1 MTIILTFAVNSIL
14 NFLLGLLVAKFLGP
28 AEFGRYAIA
37 AAIATVVNTVCL
49 DWLRLSATRFYSER
63 TRREDPAVRST
74 LETTFAIMALAIVV
88 GACLVILSGV
98 DVGFSPGLIGAT
110 AAMCIAIGIFDF
122 HTALARARFLERGY
136 AHLVIVKNVA
146 LFILMVGS
154 AMLFGDA
161 AVVALGFAAG
171 SLIAIIVG
179 RIALRDPGLSP
190 RAAQSTL
197 ARTFLAY
204 GLPLVGANAIFQ
216 LMTILNRGAV
226 ASHYGFAEAG
236 YFSLAAD
243 LGIRIFA
250 VAGSAVDILLFQLA
264 VRTDETHGREAANL
278 QVSRNLVIILAFLAP
293 LAAGYFVLLP
303 PFQRLFV
310 PSDFQGPFA
319 SYSLVLIPALLSFSL
334 LQFALNPVFQ
344 IEKRTKPV
352 IVAAGFGLVVNLAL
366 MAVLPALYG
375 PIGFALAQMGGM
387 LAALGLTF
395 MLALPLMAGR
405 PPMKDLLVILGA
417 TALMAAAVWPLRAVD
432 SALVALVAGPVI
444 GGAIYAALILG
455 LDVAGLR
462 AAILQRLKAKRS

>member
-63 TRREDPAVRST
+63 TRREEPAVRAT
-74 LETTFAIMALAIVV
+74 LEATFGIMALAVCF
-88 GACLVILSGV
+88 GAGLVILSGV
-98 DVGFSPGLIGAT
+98 DTGFSPGLIAAT

-154 AMLFGDA
+154 AMLFENA
-161 AVVALGFAAG
+161 AVVAFGFAAG
-171 SLIAIIVG
+171 SLIAIVVG
-179 RIALRDPGLSP
+179 RIALADPGLTLG
-190 RAAQSTL
+190 AARPAL

-264 VRTDETHGREAANL
+264 VRTDETHGREAASQ
-278 QVSRNLVIILAFLAP
+278 QVSRNLVVILAFLAP

-303 PFQRLFV
+303 PFQAVFV
-310 PSDFQGPFA
+310 PSDFRGPFA
-319 SYSLVLIPALLSFSL
+319 TYSFVLIPALLSFSL

-344 IEKRTKPV
+344 IRKRTTPV
-352 IVAAGFGLVVNLAL
+352 IVAAGFGLAVNLGL
-366 MAVLPALYG
+366 MTILPATFG
-375 PIGFALAQMGGM
+375 PVGFALAQMGGM
-387 LAALGLTF
+387 LAALALTF

-405 PPMKDLLVILGA
+405 PPLKDLLVILGA
-417 TALMAAAVWPLRAVD
+417 TALTAAAVWPLRAFD
-432 SALVALVAGPVI
+432 SALLALILGPVL
-444 GGAIYAALILG
+444 GGAIYAALVLG

-462 AAILQRLKAKRS
+462 GAVLQRLKGQRS